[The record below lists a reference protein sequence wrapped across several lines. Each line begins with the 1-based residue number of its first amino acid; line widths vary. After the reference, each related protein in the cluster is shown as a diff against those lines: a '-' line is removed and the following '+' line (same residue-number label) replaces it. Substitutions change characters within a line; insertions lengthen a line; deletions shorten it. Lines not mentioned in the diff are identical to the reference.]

1 MLGAEACDD
10 AAVPIIAEVCRFIE
24 EHLDSPQPL
33 AALGKRAGMSAAHLQ
48 RVFKRIV
55 GVSPRQYADARR
67 LERLKGELKGGRSV
81 TRALVGAGYGST
93 SRLYEKAA
101 GQLGMTPKQ
110 YQNGGPAAV
119 IRFATA
125 ACDLGRVLLAATERG
140 ICALSLGDTDRDLL
154 AFLAAEFPAAE
165 RRRDDEGLR
174 LWLQELLHHLAGER
188 PHLELP
194 IDVRATAFQRK
205 VWEELRRIP
214 YGETRTY
221 KEVAEALGQPRA
233 VRAVARAC
241 ATNPASVVIPC
252 HRVVGASGQLTGYRW
267 GVNRKKKLIAQ
278 ERSTKPPE

>member
-1 MLGAEACDD
+1 MLGAEAGDD

-24 EHLDSPQPL
+24 EQLDSPQSL

-48 RVFKRIV
+48 RIFKRIV

-140 ICALSLGDTDRDLL
+140 ICALSLGDTDRDLQT
-154 AFLAAEFPAAE
+154 FLVAEFPAAE
-165 RRRDDEGLR
+165 RRRDDAGLR
-174 LWLQELLHHLAGER
+174 LWLEELLRHLAGDR
-188 PHLELP
+188 PHLDLP
-194 IDVRATAFQRK
+194 LDVRATAFQRK

-252 HRVVGASGQLTGYRW
+252 HRVVGAGGQLTGYRW
-267 GVNRKKKLIAQ
+267 GVDRKKKLIAQ
-278 ERSTKPPE
+278 ERSTKPPA